1 MAHVFLL
8 VDQYDVQH
16 KPAKVPEDEY
26 YADPVCIMQNYD
38 SIDRVQNNFYEDIIN
53 GKKLAFCNSCASIIL
68 NRWRDIESSDDW
80 HDSLY
85 ESFWE

>member
-1 MAHVFLL
+1 
-8 VDQYDVQH
+8 
-16 KPAKVPEDEY
+16 
-26 YADPVCIMQNYD
+26 MQNYD